1 MVSDTPPTPALPRKS
16 SLRRRILFL
25 LCIGAVIYFG
35 GDYVVAYTDDA
46 YVLSDF
52 VPIAPEVDGI
62 VASVTVT
69 DNQFV
74 KTGDA
79 LLNLDPEPYRLAF
92 ALAQDRVVAAIA
104 DMDEKTA
111 AATVTMSQID
121 SASAALQLAQLE
133 YNRVK
138 SLVADHA
145 NSQEELDRATDQL
158 RRAQDKLAQM
168 RSEAGVAKRRV
179 DIAKAAVE
187 TAKAEQA
194 IAAYA
199 LSRTEIKAP
208 VDGYVTNLTLRP
220 GVYAKVSSPL
230 IGMVDVNRFRVIAN
244 FKEYVA
250 AGLDPGKTV
259 WIWLDSHPWR
269 LFRGRVKSVG
279 RGIARNDTPGRLLPY
294 VAPTTNWIRL
304 LRRLPVTIVFD
315 PPVSQGDLYMGAD
328 ARVLIIR

>member
-1 MVSDTPPTPALPRKS
+1 
-16 SLRRRILFL
+16 
-25 LCIGAVIYFG
+25 
-35 GDYVVAYTDDA
+35 
-46 YVLSDF
+46 
-52 VPIAPEVDGI
+52 
-62 VASVTVT
+62 
-69 DNQFV
+69 
-74 KTGDA
+74 
-79 LLNLDPEPYRLAF
+79 
-92 ALAQDRVVAAIA
+92 
-104 DMDEKTA
+104 
-111 AATVTMSQID
+111 
-121 SASAALQLAQLE
+121 
-133 YNRVK
+133 
-138 SLVADHA
+138 
-145 NSQEELDRATDQL
+145 
-158 RRAQDKLAQM
+158 
-168 RSEAGVAKRRV
+168 VAKRRV

-250 AGLDPGKTV
+250 ADLDPGKTV